1 MHRTYA
7 WLGLYRNLCS
17 SSFAEYF
24 NNLYWD
30 VFWRRLYFYMDEL
43 HWSEYQVRTI
53 ITHDL
58 QVKMATELRWFDWL
72 LVSTARSLQ
81 VVLEPGDEYADFSS
95 EFKLF
100 SELCI

>member
-1 MHRTYA
+1 
-7 WLGLYRNLCS
+7 
-17 SSFAEYF
+17 
-24 NNLYWD
+24 
-30 VFWRRLYFYMDEL
+30 MDEL

-72 LVSTARSLQ
+72 LVSTAWSLQ
-81 VVLEPGDEYADFSS
+81 VVLEPGVEHSDFSG